1 MFEFKSN
8 LEDTFQNW
16 SKPASENEESKCE
29 NAIRM
34 IRDALSKSA
43 ALKNRG
49 IQLIPKGSYHNN
61 TNVRLTS
68 DVDIAVK
75 LKDVFFADYPDGQ
88 GHKDF
93 GNSDA
98 DYTFAQYR
106 SDIEAAIVNHFG
118 IENVE
123 LGNKA
128 IQINFNSY
136 RVDADVVPCFEHRRY
151 SLGGSYLTGTEFQT
165 RHSQNRIIN
174 FPEQHY
180 INGVRKNTET
190 SRRYKKLVRIFK
202 RLRYNLLDEGYAV
215 EKVSSFLVESLIW
228 NVPNDRFNNATLT
241 EDVQKC
247 FDYLI
252 EKTSSVE
259 KTKEWGEVSEL
270 LYLFRANRK
279 YTFSDTHKFLVEGR
293 KYLFK

>member
-1 MFEFKSN
+1 MFEFKSS
-8 LEDTFQNW
+8 LEDTFQSW
-16 SKPASENEESKCE
+16 SKPASESEEEKCE

-34 IRDALSKSA
+34 IKDALSKSA
-43 ALKNRG
+43 TLKNRE

-61 TNVRLTS
+61 TNVRLSS

-75 LKDVFFADYPDGQ
+75 LKDVFYAKYPDGKVN
-88 GHKDF
+88 KDF
-93 GNSDA
+93 GNSKA
-98 DYTFAQYR
+98 EYTFSQYR
-106 SDIEAAIVNHFG
+106 SDIETAMINHFG
-118 IENVE
+118 AENVE

-151 SLGGSYLTGTEFQT
+151 SLDGSYITGTEFQT
-165 RHSQNRIIN
+165 RHSQDRIIN

-180 INGVRKNTET
+180 SNGVRKNTIT
-190 SRRYKKLVRIFK
+190 SRRFKKMVRIFK
-202 RLRYNLLDEGYAV
+202 RLRYNLLDEGYDV
-215 EKVSSFLVESLIW
+215 ENVSSFLVESLIW
-228 NVPNDRFNNATLT
+228 NVPNNRFNNATLT

-252 EKTSSVE
+252 EQTSSVE

-270 LYLFRANRK
+270 LYLFRTSRK
-279 YTFSDTHKFLVEGR
+279 YTLNDAQQFLVEGR